1 MKAGVNVSFWLAMC
15 TMFAVPP
22 AGLWAQDSFQRD
34 LRPLVKQYCLGCHS
48 TALHTGDLDL
58 ERFATMADVAKHP
71 KVWQMVIEQLTL
83 GEMPPK
89 PMPQPSAEQRSRM
102 LTSVRDALRQ
112 AAQARAGDPGPV
124 VLRRLNNAEY
134 TFTVRDLTGVKTLEP
149 AKEFPVDGAAGEG
162 FTNTGNSLV
171 MSPALFAKY
180 LDSAK
185 RISSHAVLLPDGLR
199 FSPMTSRSDWTN
211 ETLSEIRAIYERYTE
226 SGGTET
232 VMQQGM
238 ELDKN
243 RGGVLPMRK
252 YLSASLDVRQGQSVN
267 RAAGQQGLSPK
278 YLASLVQ
285 LMTGTK
291 PSPLLNDLR
300 RRWRAAGPADLPALQ
315 ETIEQWQQSLWKFS
329 SVGHIG
335 KVDGPK
341 AWMEPVTPLVR
352 QQEFRTK
359 LSVTTGNEAKLYLV
373 AGDAGDGPAGDE
385 VIWQEP
391 RLTIPG
397 RPPVLLR
404 DVRALAGVL
413 GQKRQQ
419 IVSSTAQALNAAAG
433 METGSV
439 DSSAKKAW
447 FDYLGLT
454 DGIGLDLV
462 YLNSKIQKTG
472 EHAFI
477 QGWGGGK
484 EPALYANSTS
494 QSVRIPGNMKGHG
507 VAVLPTSTHYAAVGW
522 QSPITGAVHIEATV
536 KHAHVECGNGITWSL
551 ELRRGGTRQRL
562 AEGLSNRTAPSQVG
576 PLEKVSVRSGDLV
589 SLLIGPREGNSSC
602 DLTDLELN
610 LSGNGKDWSLTRDV
624 SGNVLQANPHADAA
638 GDTGIWHF
646 YSERVAGAGS
656 GTVIPRG
663 SLLAR
668 WQAADDPAEK
678 RQLAEALQRLLT
690 SPAPAGDTPDRALFR
705 QLTSLAGPLFATAS
719 VDVTGERA
727 SSAWGIDPARFDGPN
742 LRTKAPSVIEVS
754 LPADLVADSEFSV
767 TGSLDPVAGAEGS
780 VQLQVLT
787 AKPELLSGL
796 QPAHTM
802 IRTASGTWTS
812 NNQRVSYDMPV
823 IVNDGSAARKR
834 IETEFEEFRQ
844 AFPASLCYTKIVPVD
859 EVVTLTLF
867 HREDNQLARLV
878 LNDVEKARL
887 DRLWDQL
894 FFISEA
900 PLKQVDVFDQLWQYA
915 TQDAD
920 PSKFEPLRQPIKD
933 RAAAFRRQMLAAEAS
948 HLDAVI
954 DFADRAY
961 RRPITLAEKQELR
974 GLYQKLRSQE
984 LPHEEAIRMTLARVL
999 AGPAFLY
1006 RTEKAAPGANPA
1018 PVTDWE
1024 LASRLSYFLW
1034 SSQPDE
1040 ELRAAAAA
1048 GKLRTPEGIAA
1059 QAKRM
1064 LRDERVRRMATEF
1077 GASWL
1082 HIYDFDTL
1090 DEKSERHF
1098 PTFAGLRGDM
1108 YEESVQFFTDFFRGN
1123 RPVLSLLDADYTF
1136 LNERLARH
1144 YGIDGVIGPE
1154 WRRVDGMKAHSR
1166 GGVLGQAATL
1176 SKQSGASR
1184 TSPILRGNWVAE
1196 VLMGDKLPRPPKDV
1210 PQLPEDEANLT
1221 LTMRE
1226 LTEKHTSDARCSSC
1240 HKRIDSYGFALEAFD
1255 AIGRY
1260 REKDLGGRP
1269 INTRT
1274 RVMDG
1279 VEMDGLEGLR
1289 QYLLTKGREAFIRQF
1304 CRKLLG
1310 YSLARAVQLS
1320 DQSVLDQ
1327 MQKQLLAGNSQVG
1340 SAIEMIVGSRQF
1352 REIRGRDAA
1361 TEE

>member
-1 MKAGVNVSFWLAMC
+1 MKAGVSISITLAMC
-15 TMFAVPP
+15 TLVVVAPDVS
-22 AGLWAQDSFQRD
+22 WAQDPFERD
-34 LRPLVKQYCLGCHS
+34 LRPLVRQYCLGCHS

-58 ERFATMADVAKHP
+58 ERFTSTADVSKHP
-71 KVWQMVIEQLTL
+71 KVWQTVIDQLTL

-89 PMPQPSAEQRSRM
+89 GMPRPDAEQRSHM
-102 LTSVRDALRQ
+102 VASVRDALRQ
-112 AAQARAGDPGPV
+112 AAQGRAGDPGPV

-134 TFTVRDLTGVKTLEP
+134 TFTVRDLTGVRTLEP

-185 RISSHAVLLPDGLR
+185 RIASHAVLLPDGLR
-199 FSPMTSRSDWTN
+199 FSPTTSRSDWTN
-211 ETLSEIRAIYERYTE
+211 ETLSEIRAIYNRYTE

-232 VMQQGM
+232 VTQQGM

-243 RGGVLPMRK
+243 RGGILPLGK
-252 YLSASLDVRQGQSVN
+252 YLSASLDVRRGQSVN
-267 RAAGQQGLSPK
+267 NAAAQQGLSPK
-278 YLASLVQ
+278 YLAFLAQ
-285 LMTGTK
+285 LMKGTK
-291 PSPLLNDLR
+291 PSPLLDDLR
-300 RRWRAAGPADLPALQ
+300 RRWSKAGPADVPGLQ
-315 ETIEQWQQSLWKFS
+315 ETIERWQQTLWKFS

-341 AWMEPVTPLVR
+341 AWMEPVTPLVS
-352 QQEFRTK
+352 QQEFKTK
-359 LSVTTGNEAKLYLV
+359 LTVSAGNEAKLYLV
-373 AGDAGDGPAGDE
+373 TGDAGDGSTGDA
-385 VIWQEP
+385 VIWREP

-419 IVSSTAQALNAAAG
+419 IVSSTAPALNAAAG
-433 METGSV
+433 IETGLV
-439 DSSAKKAW
+439 DSTAKKAW

-454 DGIGLDLV
+454 DGIALDLA
-462 YLNSKIQKTG
+462 YLKSKVEKTG
-472 EHAFI
+472 QYAFV

-484 EPALYANSTS
+484 EPALYANSTD
-494 QSVRIPGNMKGHG
+494 QAVRIPGNMKGHG
-507 VAVLPTSTHYAAVGW
+507 VAVLPTTTDYAAVGW
-522 QSPITGAVHIEATV
+522 RSPIAGPLRIEATV
-536 KHAHVECGNGITWSL
+536 KHAHIECGNGITWSL

-562 AEGLSNRTAPSQVG
+562 AEGLSNRTAATQVG
-576 PLEKVSVRSGDLV
+576 PLEKVSVRPGDLV
-589 SLLIGPREGNSSC
+589 SLLIGPRDGNSSC
-602 DLTDLELN
+602 DLTDLELK
-610 LSGNGKDWSLTRDV
+610 LSGNVQDWSLTRDV
-624 SGNVLQANPHADAA
+624 SGSVLESNPHADAA
-638 GDTGIWHF
+638 GHAGIWHF
-646 YSERVAGAGS
+646 YSEPVSGAGS
-656 GTVIPRG
+656 GTLIPRG

-668 WQAADDPAEK
+668 WQSSDDPAEK
-678 RQLAEALQRLLT
+678 RQLAEALQKLLT
-690 SPAPAGDTPDRALFR
+690 SPPPAEDTPDRALFR
-705 QLTSLAGPLFATAS
+705 QLTSLAGPLFATANL
-719 VDVTGERA
+719 DITNERA
-727 SSAWGIDPARFDGPN
+727 TSTWGIDPAKFDGPN

-780 VQLQVLT
+780 VQLQVS
-787 AKPELLSGL
+787 AEKPEVQSGL

-812 NNQRVSYDMPV
+812 NNQRVSYAMPV
-823 IVNDGSAARKR
+823 VVNDGSAARKR
-834 IETEFEEFRQ
+834 IEAEFEEFRQ

-878 LNDVEKARL
+878 LSDVEKARL
-887 DRLWDQL
+887 DKLWDQL
-894 FFISEA
+894 LFISQA
-900 PLKQVDVFDQLWQYA
+900 PLKQVDVFEQLWQYA

-933 RAAAFRRQMLAAEAS
+933 RAAAFRQQMLAAEPK
-948 HLDAVI
+948 HLDSVI

-961 RRPITLAEKQELR
+961 RRPITPAEKQELR

-984 LPHEEAIRMTLARVL
+984 LPHEEAIRLTLARVL

-1006 RTEKAAPGANPA
+1006 RTEKSARGASPA

-1034 SSQPDE
+1034 SSQPDA

-1048 GKLRTPEGIAA
+1048 GRLQTPQGIAV

-1064 LRDERVRRMATEF
+1064 LRNERVRRMATEF
-1077 GASWL
+1077 GAAWL

-1108 YEESVQFFTDFFRGN
+1108 YEESVQFFTDFFRAN
-1123 RPVLSLLDADYTF
+1123 RPVLSLLDADSTF
-1136 LNERLARH
+1136 LNERLAHH
-1144 YGIDGVIGPE
+1144 YGIDGVTGSE

-1166 GGVLGQAATL
+1166 GGVLGQASIL

-1226 LTEKHTSDARCSSC
+1226 MTEKHTSDARCSSC
-1240 HKRIDSYGFALEAFD
+1240 HKRIDPYGYSLEAFD
-1255 AIGRY
+1255 AIGRF
-1260 REKDLGGRP
+1260 RDKDLGGRAV
-1269 INTRT
+1269 NTKT
-1274 RVMDG
+1274 KLMDG
-1279 VEMDGLEGLR
+1279 TEMDGLEGLR
-1289 QYLLTKGREAFIRQF
+1289 KYLLTKGRDAFVRQF

-1310 YSLARAVQLS
+1310 YSLGRAVQLS
-1320 DQSVLDQ
+1320 DEPMLDQ
-1327 MQKQLLAGNSQVG
+1327 MQRQVMAGNSQVG
-1340 SAIEMIVGSRQF
+1340 SIIEMIVGSRQF
-1352 REIRGRDAA
+1352 REIRGRDAV